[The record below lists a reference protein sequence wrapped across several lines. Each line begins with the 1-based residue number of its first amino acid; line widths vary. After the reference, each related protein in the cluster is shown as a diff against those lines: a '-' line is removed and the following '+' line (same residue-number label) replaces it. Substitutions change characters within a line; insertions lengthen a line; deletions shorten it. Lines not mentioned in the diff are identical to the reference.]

1 MDRRIAGLLGGVAA
15 LTTLGGA
22 QAAPEVN
29 PTEALHA
36 SSYSDLLTPVANA
49 SALLKADDA
58 ARQQEAKGTQVAQV
72 VIIGHH
78 HHHHHHHWR
87 RHHRHHHHHH
97 HHSMYFASPR
107 GNG

>member
-1 MDRRIAGLLGGVAA
+1 MDKKIAGLLGGVAA

-22 QAAPEVN
+22 QAATEVN
-29 PTEALHA
+29 STEALRA
-36 SSYSDLLTPVANA
+36 SSYSDLLTPIANA
-49 SALLKADDA
+49 SAALKADDA
-58 ARQQEAKGTQVAQV
+58 ARQQEVKGTEVAQV
-72 VIIGHH
+72 VIVGHH

-97 HHSMYFASPR
+97 HHSMYFAIPR